1 MPKCPVCGAEM
12 VRRTARHGKYAGNE
26 FWGCPNWPS
35 CKGIINITSQTSS
48 PKQPPTVLPTV
59 ATPQTVVNKR
69 NYNRQSVLPLR
80 LEAAP
85 LKGFESMQTFE
96 SVACDVDIL
105 SKIRNKKILRG
116 SVAETAKFRIDLT
129 TQSYDLD
136 KQQRQLCSIVLRL
149 LCRGRITTNSPELD
163 SYIRHLIKGT
173 PEWSDDIFPVV
184 SNSYK
189 QVLPYSY
196 DSSREEKFAQ
206 HVLPELLGKN
216 WSLYTTPQAYIT
228 SMCIENEDL
237 KEFYSQRV
245 DFLITVDNKSYV
257 VELDGPEHQ
266 EHKDNDESRDRIL
279 EENGYK
285 VFRFA
290 NSEFDI
296 DPDNIISELSRY
308 IKKNDYAA
316 VKLTT
321 AEKRLIAAKYVHQLQ
336 IAITTAVANGV
347 IACSSNLK
355 IVHSIDGLTP
365 ALTTK
370 LTKLAIEDL
379 KIVFDNYCDLYGI
392 GKFFNCTLSDSPDA
406 LICFG
411 CVKDGA
417 SEKVVV
423 SDIKFSYPIDNQISD
438 YSGLKISNVAEE
450 TLHYFLKYIFKF
462 DKFREGQYAGL
473 ERLLKRLDSIILLP
487 TGSGKSLIYQLAAL
501 LVPGKTFII
510 SPLISLMRDQL
521 DNLANIGIDC
531 AISLSKQSRPDKEL
545 NSPSN
550 VMIYASP
557 ERLQIDSF
565 RECVENMLLRNVV
578 YAVAVDEAHCVSE
591 WGHDF
596 RTAYLNIGR
605 TSRNIFKCKGV
616 VPVII
621 ALTGTASTA
630 VLKDVKRELQITDY
644 DAIITPRTFDRSEL
658 KFKVFKSQSS
668 SKANKLRNIIS
679 DVIPDEFNKTEV
691 AFYQLS
697 EDTTNCG
704 IVFCPHV
711 NGEYGIQQVQDE
723 LNTTGAL
730 TDIFS
735 GSAPKKFYGDWEF
748 SKQESASKFKSNQVN
763 ILVATKAFGMGIDKP
778 NVRFTIHYGVPG
790 SIESFYQEAGRAGRD
805 GNDALCTLILSKDNV
820 KADQTLLDPTT
831 PLSEV
836 ADIIESQGY
845 LERDDISRMLF
856 FHVNSFKGI
865 SIEQENVNVIIDSL
879 YDEDNLVDYPKTFPC
894 KTRDKLD
901 MYQKAVQR
909 LLVLGIV
916 ADCTVNYNQNELNIT
931 PGTQDQITIE
941 NNYAEYVRGYNEG
954 RVTSEMAKMD
964 RLLHEGNKKFAKDAS
979 LILIQFIYD
988 TIERGRRRGLREM
1001 VNAAEAALNSADP
1014 DTTLRQRIVRY
1025 FESTYIEELNNV
1037 IESKKL
1043 GFEKLKEI
1051 IHGKEVPE
1059 TNEVVGG
1066 IRSVN
1071 EAMGLRGEVS
1081 RVLESMPDHP
1091 GLLALRALAEMYC
1104 KDPEIDII
1112 AEDFK
1117 ASIQFAL
1124 DKYSYPKEK
1133 LKSFILYFLKEILQ
1147 HDQAWFITVIKS
1159 IDLHFNKEDL
1169 CGKLIESN
1177 DLHEEEKTVPSL
1189 IYFTIQGQKTLKCI
1203 RNMKGD

>member
-1 MPKCPVCGAEM
+1 M
-12 VRRTARHGKYAGNE
+12 
-26 FWGCPNWPS
+26 
-35 CKGIINITSQTSS
+35 
-48 PKQPPTVLPTV
+48 
-59 ATPQTVVNKR
+59 
-69 NYNRQSVLPLR
+69 
-80 LEAAP
+80 
-85 LKGFESMQTFE
+85 
-96 SVACDVDIL
+96 
-105 SKIRNKKILRG
+105 
-116 SVAETAKFRIDLT
+116 
-129 TQSYDLD
+129 
-136 KQQRQLCSIVLRL
+136 
-149 LCRGRITTNSPELD
+149 
-163 SYIRHLIKGT
+163 
-173 PEWSDDIFPVV
+173 
-184 SNSYK
+184 
-189 QVLPYSY
+189 
-196 DSSREEKFAQ
+196 
-206 HVLPELLGKN
+206 
-216 WSLYTTPQAYIT
+216 
-228 SMCIENEDL
+228 
-237 KEFYSQRV
+237 
-245 DFLITVDNKSYV
+245 
-257 VELDGPEHQ
+257 
-266 EHKDNDESRDRIL
+266 
-279 EENGYK
+279 
-285 VFRFA
+285 
-290 NSEFDI
+290 
-296 DPDNIISELSRY
+296 
-308 IKKNDYAA
+308 
-316 VKLTT
+316 
-321 AEKRLIAAKYVHQLQ
+321 HQLQ
-336 IAITTAVANGV
+336 IAITTAIANGA
-347 IACSSNLK
+347 ISCSSGLK
-355 IVHSIDGLTP
+355 ITHIIDGLTP
-365 ALTTK
+365 ALTMK
-370 LTKLAIEDL
+370 LTTFAIEDL
-379 KIVFDNYCDLYGI
+379 KKVFDNYCDLYGI
-392 GKFFNCTLSDSPDA
+392 NTFFNCSLSESPDA

-423 SDIKFSYPIDNQISD
+423 SDIKFSYPIDNQTSD
-438 YSGLKISNVAEE
+438 YSDLKIANVTEG

-462 DKFREGQYAGL
+462 DEFREGQYAGL
-473 ERLLKRLDSIILLP
+473 ERLLNRLDSIILLP

-510 SPLISLMRDQL
+510 SPLISLMKDQL

-531 AISLSKQSRPDKEL
+531 AVSLSKQSRPDKEL

-644 DAIITPRTFDRSEL
+644 DAIITPKTFDRSEL
-658 KFKVFKSQSS
+658 KFKVFKSQSN

-679 DVIPDEFNKTEV
+679 DVIPDEFHKTEG

-697 EDTTNCG
+697 EDKTNCG

-711 NGEYGIQQVQDE
+711 NGEYGIQQVKDE
-723 LNTTGAL
+723 LNTTRAL

-763 ILVATKAFGMGIDKP
+763 TLVATKAFGMGIDKP

-805 GNDALCTLILSKDNV
+805 GKDALCTLILSKDNV

-845 LERDDISRMLF
+845 LERDDISRMLY

-865 SIEQENVNVIIDSL
+865 SVEQKNVNDIIDSL
-879 YDEDNLVDYPKTFPC
+879 YDGDNLVDYPKTFPC

-941 NNYAEYVRGYNEG
+941 ENYAEYVRGYNEG

-964 RLLHEGNKKFAKDAS
+964 RILNEGNKKFAGDAS

-1001 VNAAEAALNSADP
+1001 VNAAEAALNSSDP

-1043 GFEKLKEI
+1043 GFEILKEI

-1104 KDPEIDII
+1104 KDPEIDVI

-1133 LKSFILYFLKEILQ
+1133 LKNFILYFLKEILQ
-1147 HDQAWFITVIKS
+1147 HDQTWFITVLKS
-1159 IDLHFNKEDL
+1159 IDLRFNKEEL
-1169 CGKLIESN
+1169 CGTLIDNS
-1177 DLHEEEKTVPSL
+1177 DLKEEEKTVPSL
-1189 IYFTIQGQKTLKCI
+1189 IYFTMQGQKTLKSI
-1203 RNMKGD
+1203 RNMKGA